1 MGFTLLLNKSNKK
14 RFFLTWNCHVYLHC
28 HKRPRSD
35 FNLPQFQ
42 SICVTDLGNWAG
54 NESVLRFISMIQRPC
69 LSGIL
74 EGREAMWKKSFKPN
88 FSEIT
93 NILPSPLCWKTPF
106 RHLLHS
112 TILLSF
118 SKLASSPQLWFMWNI
133 SHRFVFL
140 STEFPDKSAWERRIV
155 GSFWW
160 CWTCQGFLEDQH
172 GCKPLSQILPWL
184 LTMMGYVLS
193 SYELEQILLRSLST
207 GVREVI
213 VPEAV
218 KMNST
223 FRYRGTHLLSVHSQV
238 NGFQCR
244 IPCLFCSVLCV

>member
-1 MGFTLLLNKSNKK
+1 MSTSTVTKGLEVILTYLSSNP
-14 RFFLTWNCHVYLHC
+14 FVLLTWETEQEMKVCWDSSAWFKDHACQEFWKGERQCGKSLSN
-28 HKRPRSD
+28 
-35 FNLPQFQ
+35 QTFQ
-42 SICVTDLGNWAG
+42 RLLTL
-54 NESVLRFISMIQRPC
+54 
-69 LSGIL
+69 
-74 EGREAMWKKSFKPN
+74 
-88 FSEIT
+88 
-93 NILPSPLCWKTPF
+93 LPSPLCWKTPF

-112 TILLSF
+112 TIVLSF

-140 STEFPDKSAWERRIV
+140 STEFPDKSAWERGIV
-155 GSFWW
+155 GSLWW

-184 LTMMGYVLS
+184 LIMMGYVLS